1 MSIITGTIRARAT
14 VEAGSTP
21 TVYNVSA
28 PLADTEYSQALNS
41 ATKSFMIKVRGSALL
56 KVAFQS
62 GESSSNFITVDLHCV
77 LVQDALNFSGAL
89 YFQTNKPSQV
99 IEILEWV

>member
-21 TVYNVSA
+21 TIYNVSA
-28 PLADTEYSQALNS
+28 PLADTEYSQILNP
-41 ATKSFMIKVRGSALL
+41 ATKAFMIKVRGTALL
-56 KVAFQS
+56 KVAFASGQS
-62 GESSSNFITVDLHCV
+62 AITYLTVDNNCT
-77 LVQDALNFSGAL
+77 LVQEALNFSGAL